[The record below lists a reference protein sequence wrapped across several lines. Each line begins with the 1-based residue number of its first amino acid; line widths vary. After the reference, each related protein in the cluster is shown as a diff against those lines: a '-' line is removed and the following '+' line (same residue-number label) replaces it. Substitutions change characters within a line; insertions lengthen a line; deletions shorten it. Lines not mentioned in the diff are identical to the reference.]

1 VIGVTSPTLLLLL
14 PPGRVGHDVHL
25 QTTLEEMGPDSA
37 VIFEFIHYK
46 PKEGRN
52 CATILPACLWLMMQ

>member
-1 VIGVTSPTLLLLL
+1 M
-14 PPGRVGHDVHL
+14 HL